1 MEATDI
7 NTVFQNYANKR
18 SSRLESRM
26 FIKIFRQAG
35 LLDSKVTAN
44 DLDIIFVKNR
54 AKGAR
59 TLDPKEF
66 AKAIKEVSKLLAIEN
81 EVLVARLVNAG
92 GPVYSG
98 TDTLPVRFYDDKSSY
113 TGVHA
118 HGGPSVK

>member
-54 AKGAR
+54 AKVR
-59 TLDPKEF
+59 TRYNL
-66 AKAIKEVSKLLAIEN
+66 
-81 EVLVARLVNAG
+81 G
-92 GPVYSG
+92 
-98 TDTLPVRFYDDKSSY
+98 
-113 TGVHA
+113 
-118 HGGPSVK
+118 